1 MQIISISETPNHNTM
16 KITLS
21 ESREGMTSDTYTKVD
36 DAHPQFINDILK
48 IDGVKSIFHVMD
60 FISVDKENDA
70 NWETVLLKLRLYS
83 NKIFINISSGN

>member
-60 FISVDKENDA
+60 F
-70 NWETVLLKLRLYS
+70 
-83 NKIFINISSGN
+83 

>member
-1 MQIISISETPNHNTM
+1 
-16 KITLS
+16 LS

-60 FISVDKENDA
+60 FLAVDKEPKAD
-70 NWETVLLKLRLYS
+70 WEMILPQIKAVFSDEASLDEMVME
-83 NKIFINISSGN
+83 